1 MPIEESK
8 LDNLLTKFWEIKKM
22 PEESDKNDDI
32 IIKFQKT
39 IRFNKVTARYNV
51 RLPWKLNKHDLPTN
65 LILSKRR
72 LNILLNSLNKK
83 DPGLIK
89 KYNEQ
94 LLEQVNLGFIEK
106 VRNLKLH
113 EGILHYVPHFPV
125 FKTDSTTTKMRIVY
139 DASARVSSE
148 ALSLNGC
155 LHTGPNLM
163 QDLTGILKFRTHR
176 IAFTADIEKAFLQ
189 IELNNQDRDATR
201 FLWLKDI
208 NKSVNSVDN
217 LEAYRFCRVLFGAAP
232 SPFLLNAIIRYHL
245 NEKDNWITKDLTEN
259 MYMDNVVTGTNCDDK
274 ALEYYSLS
282 RSYLQEVGMNLR
294 QWTSNSTALNRRAQ
308 EDNAHAAQTTKILGL
323 TWNATND
330 MLSLSLEKM
339 IRKSEA
345 ITKLTKRSTISF
357 ASKLFDPLGYVE
369 PITVK
374 AKIMILDLWKQ
385 NLSWDEDVPSEH
397 KDQWLNW
404 ISDISNLTS
413 VEMPRP
419 YFLTSISN
427 RQPHIFCD
435 SSQLAYGAVAYQR
448 GMSGAEIYTAFTMAK
463 TRVVPTK
470 TQTLPQLELLAALL
484 GAQLSEYLTKILQ
497 LAKTK
502 CEVIYWS
509 DSQIVLS
516 WISSTK
522 QSPQFVRT
530 RVHKIKE
537 ITPSNTW
544 RFCPTLMNPADLL
557 TRGLDTKILINRKQ
571 LWCL

>member
-1 MPIEESK
+1 MMKNLKIPPELKGLK
-8 LDNLLTKFWEIKKM
+8 LADRLPSSQNL
-22 PEESDKNDDI
+22 DVDI
-32 IIKFQKT
+32 IIG
-39 IRFNKVTARYNV
+39 NDYY
-51 RLPWKLNKHDLPTN
+51 
-65 LILSKRR
+65 
-72 LNILLNSLNKK
+72 
-83 DPGLIK
+83 G
-89 KYNEQ
+89 Q
-94 LLEQVNLGFIEK
+94 LG
-106 VRNLKLH
+106 
-113 EGILHYVPHFPV
+113 
-125 FKTDSTTTKMRIVY
+125 
-139 DASARVSSE
+139 
-148 ALSLNGC
+148 
-155 LHTGPNLM
+155 
-163 QDLTGILKFRTHR
+163 THR

-232 SPFLLNAIIRYHL
+232 SPFLLNATIRYHL

-282 RSYLQEVGMNLR
+282 RSQEAGMNLR
-294 QWTSNSTALNRRAQ
+294 QWTSNSTASNRRAQ
-308 EDNAHAAQTTKILGL
+308 EDNAHAGQTTKILGL
-323 TWNATND
+323 TWNSTND

-374 AKIMILDLWKQ
+374 AKIMIQDLWKQ

-413 VEMPRP
+413 VEIPRP

-427 RQPHIFCD
+427 RQLHIFCD
-435 SSQLAYGAVAYQR
+435 SSQLAYGAVAYLR

-463 TRVVPTK
+463 TRVAPLK
-470 TQTLPQLELLAALL
+470 HRPFRDWN
-484 GAQLSEYLTKILQ
+484 
-497 LAKTK
+497 
-502 CEVIYWS
+502 C
-509 DSQIVLS
+509 
-516 WISSTK
+516 
-522 QSPQFVRT
+522 
-530 RVHKIKE
+530 
-537 ITPSNTW
+537 
-544 RFCPTLMNPADLL
+544 
-557 TRGLDTKILINRKQ
+557 
-571 LWCL
+571 